1 MQNTANTISS
11 VVRKMVKSLFAL
23 ILAFGLMSTAAVAV
37 SGNGLAANNTEP
49 AVADSAKVYEIVDEM
64 PEMEG
69 GIAAIYKYI
78 KYPHAAVAGKVEG
91 RVFIKFVV
99 TEEGK
104 ATNAT
109 ILKDIGA
116 GCGKAAIA
124 GLKKVKFKPG
134 KLNGKPVKVYYTLP
148 VNFKIDG

>member
-1 MQNTANTISS
+1 MQNTANTIAL
-11 VVRKMVKSLFAL
+11 VAVKMVKPLFAL
-23 ILAFGLMSTAAVAV
+23 LLAVGLMSSAAFAY
-37 SGNGLAANNTEP
+37 NGSSITDLNTEIT
-49 AVADSAKVYEIVDEM
+49 VADSAKIYEIVDQM

-69 GIAAIYKYI
+69 GIGEIYKHI
-78 KYPHAAVAGKVEG
+78 KYPHAAIAGKVEG

-99 TEEGK
+99 NEDGK
-104 ATNAT
+104 ATDAT

-116 GCGKAAIA
+116 GCGKAAVA